1 MRRRNLAKE
10 DRSKYV
16 NGNKYNAL
24 SSYMAFFLFFEMFFF
39 NCSQADNWGSTKN
52 EGKDSR
58 NSWLSC
64 FFSCPAG
71 VFWPFPLS
79 LKLVLLL
86 SLWLSDYFF
95 VWPQTC
101 VKYCSQSER
110 EAVFAELR
118 PHLLTLACNTYA
130 VHLLKKMIDTGMVML
145 LQLVYMF
152 SMMFTLLLSWSHV
165 ILDDACSI

>member
-1 MRRRNLAKE
+1 M
-10 DRSKYV
+10 
-16 NGNKYNAL
+16 
-24 SSYMAFFLFFEMFFF
+24 FL
-39 NCSQADNWGSTKN
+39 
-52 EGKDSR
+52 
-58 NSWLSC
+58 LVSC
-64 FFSCPAG
+64 RCF
-71 VFWPFPLS
+71 LTIS
-79 LKLVLLL
+79 LKFEISSAAEFMVI
-86 SLWLSDYFF
+86 WLFF

-152 SMMFTLLLSWSHV
+152 SYDVHPIVIMVSCYTWWCLQHLNHSWLGLSPLSEGMLLLFFGIW
-165 ILDDACSI
+165 LDL